1 MLHVQ
6 LLVDRTLQIGPDQC
20 APVDAALLHTS
31 KRTSKRTSLSEKRR
45 SLSSTLLNP
54 RIFLAV
60 KQRTGEA
67 SAIKCFRGRRSSRLA
82 AEPF

>member
-20 APVDAALLHTS
+20 APVDAALLHM
-31 KRTSKRTSLSEKRR
+31 SKRTSLSEKRR

-60 KQRTGEA
+60 KQRMSKA
-67 SAIKCFRGRRSSRLA
+67 SAIKCFRGRRSNRLA
-82 AEPF
+82 IEPF

>member
-31 KRTSKRTSLSEKRR
+31 KRTSLSEKR
-45 SLSSTLLNP
+45 
-54 RIFLAV
+54 
-60 KQRTGEA
+60 
-67 SAIKCFRGRRSSRLA
+67 
-82 AEPF
+82 

>member
-6 LLVDRTLQIGPDQC
+6 LLVDRTLQLGPDQC
-20 APVDAALLHTS
+20 APVDAALLH
-31 KRTSKRTSLSEKRR
+31 TSKRTSLSEKRR

-60 KQRTGEA
+60 KQRTGKA